1 MEYESDGDNKAA
13 KALGGKDKADKANE
27 KSESKP

>member
-1 MEYESDGDNKAA
+1 MEYESDEDKAA
-13 KALGGKDKADKANE
+13 KAPGGKDKADKANE